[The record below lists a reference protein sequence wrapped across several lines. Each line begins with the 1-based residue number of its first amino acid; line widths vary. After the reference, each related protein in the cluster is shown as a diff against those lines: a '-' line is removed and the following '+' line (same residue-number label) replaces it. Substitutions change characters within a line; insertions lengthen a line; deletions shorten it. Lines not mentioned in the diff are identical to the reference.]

1 MLSYTWLIIPI
12 LSFIIPAVNDYR
24 KYKKIDFFKPIVCS
38 IFVATAVF
46 FFSILAVSINIGT
59 KETSEQVKPNSKAKL
74 VAVITDGDTVSE
86 GIAFKDSKVVYT
98 INNKKFSNKVDDYKV
113 YITTSKGQGL
123 FVPLEMKEVDVTI
136 PIK

>member
-12 LSFIIPAVNDYR
+12 LSFVIPAVNDYR
-24 KYKKIDFFKPIVCS
+24 KYKEIDFFKPIVWS

-59 KETSEQVKPNSKAKL
+59 EEISEQVKSNSKAKL
-74 VAVITDGDTVSE
+74 VTIITDGDTASE
-86 GIAFKDSKVVYT
+86 GITFKDSKVVYT

-123 FVPLEMKEVDVTI
+123 FVPIEMKEVDVTI